1 MQFSLSFWVV
11 AILSHSQV
19 TTISFPRV
27 GGRQAGGL
35 DTIENYFHTLML
47 LILRY
52 ISLLSEKQ
60 CLPTI
65 IYHEVAKWCNGTGA
79 NCQSAK
85 IMMDAAPLKPVAK
98 PNQV

>member
-27 GGRQAGGL
+27 GGRRGDGL
-35 DTIENYFHTLML
+35 DTLENYFHTLML

-52 ISLLSEKQ
+52 LSLRIEKQ

-85 IMMDAAPLKPVAK
+85 IMMDAAPIKTVAK
-98 PNQV
+98 PFQV